1 MVFRQVV
8 HFCRIPYSLRLR
20 IVEYKKMLINPI
32 VSKQLSRLNER
43 LISSY
48 RTLSNLLKSH
58 AIVWYVCAL
67 PCSTLYE
74 WNLIAT
80 IAS

>member
-1 MVFRQVV
+1 
-8 HFCRIPYSLRLR
+8 
-20 IVEYKKMLINPI
+20 MLINLI
-32 VSKQLSRLNER
+32 VSKQSSRLKQR

-48 RTLSNLLKSH
+48 RTLSKVPNSH
-58 AIVWYVCAL
+58 AVAIARYVCTL
-67 PCSTLYE
+67 PCSTLCE